1 MALKIFIFA
10 PLSEVLWDMKA
21 LTKFELALPQLKE
34 GLNRLAYEV
43 NREFFNQLDQDLIKE
58 GSFEVVVGLEK
69 RGELIMLNIEHRGH
83 LAVDCDRCAEQIMM
97 PNEGETQ
104 LMIKL
109 VEIPRLDDEVTYIQK
124 GTEVLDLSPFIFEAI
139 SLALPLVNTY
149 SCEEDSNAPCNQE
162 VLSILEGKSEAS
174 NKDSLLGDKLKNLNL
189 EFKK

>member
-1 MALKIFIFA
+1 MAAKIFIFA

-43 NREFFNQLDQDLIKE
+43 DREFFTRLDQDLINE
-58 GSFEVVVGLEK
+58 GSFEVAIGLEK
-69 RGELIMLNIEHRGH
+69 RGELIMLNIEHCGH
-83 LAVDCDRCAEQIMM
+83 LVVNCDRCAEQIMM

-109 VEIPRLDDEVTYIQK
+109 VEIPRMDDEVTYIQK

-149 SCEEDSNAPCNQE
+149 ACKEDPEAPCNQE
-162 VLSILEGKSEAS
+162 VLKILEGKSELS